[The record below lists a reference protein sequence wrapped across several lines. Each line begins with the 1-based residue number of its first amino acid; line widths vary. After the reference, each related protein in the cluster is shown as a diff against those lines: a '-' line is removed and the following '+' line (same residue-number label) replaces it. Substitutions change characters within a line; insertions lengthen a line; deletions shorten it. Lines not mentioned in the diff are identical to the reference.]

1 MSSEPRVYKSV
12 VWELGTIKPRAR
24 ITDVDDNVLV
34 QADFTG
40 SVQLSVFDLSSSTP
54 TTAAFTA
61 TRTIAATVFNS
72 LQDWT
77 LDPDGYNLG
86 DTITT
91 NELAREGGHHYRI
104 EYLLT
109 HATDGLY
116 PVVFEIRAE
125 PLLSS

>member
-1 MSSEPRVYKSV
+1 MTNE
-12 VWELGTIKPRAR
+12 
-24 ITDVDDNVLV
+24 DDDVLV

-40 SVQLSVFDLSSSTP
+40 TVTLNVFDLSSSTP

-61 TRTIAATVFNS
+61 TRTLANVVFNS
-72 LQDWT
+72 LQPWT

-91 NELAREGGHHYRI
+91 NELAREGGHQYRI
-104 EYLLT
+104 EYLL
-109 HATDGLY
+109 HHVTDGLY
-116 PVVFEIRAE
+116 AVAFEVRAE